1 MTFEFH
7 HPNYYKKL
15 KMKKQKKYKNL
26 VKIMGLPGEVMD
38 KEATKQMSKYAK
50 KPKSYLKDV
59 NEMVSDKIRKEHI
72 MDKIIQDLSDD
83 VVELSKPK
91 HEYDTGGND

>member
-1 MTFEFH
+1 MTFAWH
-7 HPNYYKKL
+7 SQSYYKKL
-15 KMKKQKKYKNL
+15 KKKQNKYKNL
-26 VKIMGLPGEVMD
+26 VKIMGLSGEVMD

-50 KPKSYLKDV
+50 KPKSYLRDV

-91 HEYDTGGND
+91 HEYDTGDNN